1 MAARSDRREG
11 QGSGRAAEAS
21 RHTTEMSRR
30 FEAEIAR
37 ALSETRAFDGI
48 PAAPRDAELAVPT
61 ISVVDEDTVAAV
73 LARGRGIASAC
84 DLTVLDF
91 ASFTQPGGGYDRGT
105 MAQEQSLCAASFL
118 YNVLSQRR
126 DWYAEN
132 RRRNLNCHLYRNRA
146 LVVPRVRF
154 ERDGYHSYADVI
166 VAAAPDARRA
176 REEYRVGEGPLAD
189 ALAGRIRLVLAI
201 ADELGHE
208 RLVLGA
214 FGCGVFGWDPAQ
226 VAEAFRV
233 ELARGMRVVREVVFA
248 VPARRADENLDVFSH
263 VLATFP
269 EHNPEPYRTRAE
281 RATQA
286 ARERAAVPEPEEDDD
301 WRQYL

>member
-1 MAARSDRREG
+1 MAARSERREG
-11 QGSGRAAEAS
+11 RGPGRAAEAS

-30 FEAEIAR
+30 FESEIAR

-48 PAAPRDAELAVPT
+48 PAAPRDAERAVPA

-176 REEYRVGEGPLAD
+176 REEYHVGEGPLAD
-189 ALAGRIRLVLAI
+189 ALAGRVRLVLAI
-201 ADELGHE
+201 ADELAHE

-226 VAEAFRV
+226 VAEAFRA
-233 ELARGMRVVREVVFA
+233 ELARGMRAVREVVFA
-248 VPARRADENLDVFSH
+248 VPSRRADENLDVFSH
-263 VLATFP
+263 ALATFP
-269 EHNPEPYRTRAE
+269 ERNPEPYRTRAE
-281 RATQA
+281 RAAQA
-286 ARERAAVPEPEEDDD
+286 ARESAVAPEPEEDD
-301 WRQYL
+301 WRRYL